1 MPQLYL
7 LIDDKFYL
15 WDYNP
20 YERVEI
26 LYPYPDIAFGY
37 AISK

>member
-20 YERVEI
+20 YERAEI
-26 LYPYPDIAFGY
+26 LYPYPGIAFGY